1 MIRYDSGGEAGQG
14 QAKEQRADGGER
26 PALATVTA
34 EHLRDS
40 KLNLATNWWCST
52 VEGQILT
59 GSKKV
64 DLRHGMSEALVDVSL
79 VC

>member
-14 QAKEQRADGGER
+14 QAKQQRADGGER

-40 KLNLATNWWCST
+40 KLNLATNLWCST
-52 VEGQILT
+52 VGQIST

-64 DLRHGMSEALVDVSL
+64 DLRHGIREALVDVSL